1 MQVFKSLNNLP
12 KFNNAVVTIGTF
24 DGVHLGHQKLLE
36 RINEIA
42 RKVNG
47 ESILITFHPHPRFVV
62 QPDSDLKLLN
72 TIDEK
77 IELLEKYKVDN
88 LIVAPFSKKF
98 SNMPAISYVKDFLVE
113 NFKPHTLVIGYDH
126 HFGKDRSGNINL
138 LEEYKHIFAYKLEQI
153 SKETIDDIDIS
164 STKIRQALL
173 QGNVENAN
181 QLLGHEYTIN
191 GFVTKGNQIGRK
203 IGFPTANVQLLV
215 DYKLIP
221 KNGVYIAKVKVENN
235 IYEAMLN
242 IGVRPT
248 IEGLNKTI
256 EVNILNFDKNIYGE
270 NIEIIM
276 IEYIREE
283 KKFENI
289 EALKKQLGKDK
300 INALA
305 YFKTHNK

>member
-1 MQVFKSLNNLP
+1 MQVFKSLENLP
-12 KFNNAVVTIGTF
+12 QFKNAVVTIGTF

-36 RINEIA
+36 RINELA
-42 RKVNG
+42 KKNDG

-77 IELLEKYKVDN
+77 IDLLKKYKVN
-88 LIVAPFSKKF
+88 NVVVAPFSKEF

-126 HFGKDRSGNINL
+126 HFGKNRSGNIDL
-138 LEEYKHIFAYKLEQI
+138 LEEYKNIFGYNVEQI
-153 SKETIDDIDIS
+153 SKETIQDIDIS
-164 STKIRQALL
+164 STKIREALA
-173 QGNVENAN
+173 QGKVQTAN
-181 QLLGHEYTIN
+181 KLLGHEYSIN
-191 GFVTKGNQIGRK
+191 GFVTKGEQLGRK

-221 KNGVYIAKVKVENN
+221 KNGVYIVNVKVKNSL
-235 IYEAMLN
+235 YKGMLN

-256 EVNILNFDKNIYGE
+256 EVNIFDFDQDIYGE
-270 NIEIIM
+270 KIEVILLK
-276 IEYIREE
+276 YIREE
-283 KKFENI
+283 QKFESL
-289 EALKKQLGKDK
+289 EALKQQLNKDK
-300 INALA
+300 AEALA
-305 YFKTHNK
+305 YFQ

>member
-1 MQVFKSLNNLP
+1 MQVFKSLDNLP
-12 KFNNAVVTIGTF
+12 QFKNAVVTIGTF

-36 RINEIA
+36 RINELA
-42 RKVNG
+42 KKNDG

-77 IELLEKYKVDN
+77 IDLLKKYKVN
-88 LIVAPFSKKF
+88 NVVVAPFSKEF

-126 HFGKDRSGNINL
+126 HFGKNRSGNIDL
-138 LEEYKHIFAYKLEQI
+138 LEEYKDIFGYNVEQI
-153 SKETIDDIDIS
+153 SKETIQDIDIS
-164 STKIRQALL
+164 STKIREALA
-173 QGNVENAN
+173 QGKVQTAN
-181 QLLGHEYTIN
+181 KLLGHEYSIN
-191 GFVTKGNQIGRK
+191 GFVTKGEQLGRK

-221 KNGVYIAKVKVENN
+221 KNGVYIVNVKVKNSL
-235 IYEAMLN
+235 YKGMLN

-256 EVNILNFDKNIYGE
+256 EVNIFDFDQDIYGE
-270 NIEIIM
+270 KIEVILLK
-276 IEYIREE
+276 YIREE
-283 KKFENI
+283 QKFESL
-289 EALKKQLGKDK
+289 EALKQQLNKDK
-300 INALA
+300 AEALA
-305 YFKTHNK
+305 YFQ

>member
-1 MQVFKSLNNLP
+1 MQVFKSLDNLP
-12 KFNNAVVTIGTF
+12 QFKNAVVTIGTF

-36 RINEIA
+36 RINELA
-42 RKVNG
+42 KKNDG

-77 IELLEKYKVDN
+77 IDLLKKYKVN
-88 LIVAPFSKKF
+88 NVVVAPFSKEF

-126 HFGKDRSGNINL
+126 HFGKNRSGNIDL
-138 LEEYKHIFAYKLEQI
+138 LEEYKDIFGYNVEQI
-153 SKETIDDIDIS
+153 SKETIQDIGIS
-164 STKIRQALL
+164 STKIREALA
-173 QGNVENAN
+173 QGKVQTAN
-181 QLLGHEYTIN
+181 KLLGHEYSIN
-191 GFVTKGNQIGRK
+191 GFVTKGEQLGRK

-221 KNGVYIAKVKVENN
+221 KNGVYIVNVKVKNSL
-235 IYEAMLN
+235 YKGMLN

-256 EVNILNFDKNIYGE
+256 EVNIFDFDQDIYGE
-270 NIEIIM
+270 KIEVILLK
-276 IEYIREE
+276 YIREE
-283 KKFENI
+283 QKFESL
-289 EALKKQLGKDK
+289 EALKQQLNKDK
-300 INALA
+300 AEALA
-305 YFKTHNK
+305 YFQ

>member
-1 MQVFKSLNNLP
+1 MQVFKSLENLP
-12 KFNNAVVTIGTF
+12 QFKNAVVTIGTF

-36 RINEIA
+36 RINELA
-42 RKVNG
+42 KKNDG

-77 IELLEKYKVDN
+77 IDLLKKYKVN
-88 LIVAPFSKKF
+88 NVVVAPFSKEF

-126 HFGKDRSGNINL
+126 HFGKNRSGNIDL
-138 LEEYKHIFAYKLEQI
+138 LEEYKNIFGYNVEQI
-153 SKETIDDIDIS
+153 SKETIQDIDIS
-164 STKIRQALL
+164 STKIREALA
-173 QGNVENAN
+173 QGKVQTAN
-181 QLLGHEYTIN
+181 KLLGHEYSIN
-191 GFVTKGNQIGRK
+191 GFVTKGEQLGRK

-221 KNGVYIAKVKVENN
+221 KNGVYIVNVKVKNSL
-235 IYEAMLN
+235 YKGMLN

-256 EVNILNFDKNIYGE
+256 EVNIFDFDQDIYGE
-270 NIEIIM
+270 KIEVILLK
-276 IEYIREE
+276 YIREE
-283 KKFENI
+283 QKFESL
-289 EALKKQLGKDK
+289 EALKQQLNKDK
-300 INALA
+300 AEALA
-305 YFKTHNK
+305 YF

>member
-1 MQVFKSLNNLP
+1 MQVFKSLDNLP
-12 KFNNAVVTIGTF
+12 QFKNAVVTIGTF

-36 RINEIA
+36 RINELA
-42 RKVNG
+42 KKNDG

-77 IELLEKYKVDN
+77 IDLLKKYKVN
-88 LIVAPFSKKF
+88 NVVVAPFSKEF

-126 HFGKDRSGNINL
+126 HFGKNRSGNIDL
-138 LEEYKHIFAYKLEQI
+138 LEEYKDIFGYNVEQI
-153 SKETIDDIDIS
+153 SKETIQDIGIS
-164 STKIRQALL
+164 STKIREALA
-173 QGNVENAN
+173 QGKVQTAN
-181 QLLGHEYTIN
+181 KLLGHEYSIN
-191 GFVTKGNQIGRK
+191 GFVTKGEQLGRK

-221 KNGVYIAKVKVENN
+221 KNGVYIVNVKVKNSL
-235 IYEAMLN
+235 YKGMLN

-256 EVNILNFDKNIYGE
+256 EVNIFDFDQDIYGE
-270 NIEIIM
+270 KIEVILLK
-276 IEYIREE
+276 YIREE
-283 KKFENI
+283 QKFESL
-289 EALKKQLGKDK
+289 EALKQQLNKDK
-300 INALA
+300 VAALA
-305 YFKTHNK
+305 YF